1 MSFILDA
8 LKKSESDRQQKATP
22 DISDV
27 PTARS
32 ETATPRLLLVVTGLL
47 SVTVIILLAV
57 LLWPAQPRALT
68 TPTTQSAP
76 ATAVPGLPATV
87 ATAEPVESEAADPAV
102 IQAPADTRSAVASP
116 APPAP
121 APISDIA
128 SDDPP
133 ASRAEVAEP
142 ATTATPTSTSADAVS
157 APATTAP
164 STSEETETYLTLND
178 LRATGKISLPDMHI
192 DLHVYSDVPSERFVF
207 INMNQY
213 RENATLS
220 EGPKLQQ
227 ITSDGVLL
235 EYVGTTF
242 LLPRE

>member
-27 PTARS
+27 PTAGGQS
-32 ETATPRLLLVVTGLL
+32 AAPRLLMAITGLL
-47 SVTVIILLAV
+47 SILVVILLAV
-57 LLWPAQPRALT
+57 LLWPAADVSPPPAVQQA
-68 TPTTQSAP
+68 AP
-76 ATAVPGLPATV
+76 AEKAVPEVPAPTESPGETIPAPSTGQTPAATNV
-87 ATAEPVESEAADPAV
+87 AVAEPP
-102 IQAPADTRSAVASP
+102 ASP
-116 APPAP
+116 APADDS
-121 APISDIA
+121 ADIMTA
-128 SDDPP
+128 DTDNG
-133 ASRAEVAEP
+133 AE
-142 ATTATPTSTSADAVS
+142 TATIEASVAA
-157 APATTAP
+157 APATTPAP
-164 STSEETETYLTLND
+164 PPPTAEETESYLTFND
-178 LRATGKISLPDMHI
+178 LRATGKIALPDMHI
-192 DLHVYSDVPSERFVF
+192 DLHVYSDIPSERFVF

-220 EGPKLQQ
+220 EGPRLRQ